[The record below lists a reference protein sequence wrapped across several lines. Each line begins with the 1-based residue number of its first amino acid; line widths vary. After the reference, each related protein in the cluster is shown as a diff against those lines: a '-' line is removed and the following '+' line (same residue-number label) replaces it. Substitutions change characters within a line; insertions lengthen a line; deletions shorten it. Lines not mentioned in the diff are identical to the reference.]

1 MSELLFLTRRFAGE
15 LSVRVTL
22 GMIGMFS
29 VLYMLGLVLSDSV
42 PDWIKSFDWL
52 FAFSRALRALPPWD
66 FALIALA
73 IVVFSGYFQRIF
85 KFVLRRRNTLNL
97 KKLSLFELQTE
108 ETPMSNA
115 QRRLQMLAR
124 ARVIGR
130 LMLFAT
136 AIGNLTGVILALA
149 VYGYLPSAGIILF
162 ILLTMV
168 FYIPIA
174 VNRWFTVFDRNEL
187 AHQELA
193 DELLE
198 GGRDPGETE
207 IHVHTERMLIRA
219 KLPLTRFIIIWPML
233 SIVFPLAI
241 LAAAIESWMY
251 AASGVDS
258 ALNKLLLVLMASSI
272 RSIFQAVNILET
284 LANLAARAIRPDAL
298 DRDEEEI

>member
-1 MSELLFLTRRFAGE
+1 MSELLFLSRKFAGE
-15 LSVRVTL
+15 LAIRVAV

-29 VLYMLGLVLSDSV
+29 VLYLLGLVLSDSV
-42 PDWIKSFDWL
+42 PEWIKSFDWL

-85 KFVLRRRNTLNL
+85 KFFLRRRNTLNL
-97 KKLSLFELQTE
+97 KKLSLVELQNE
-108 ETPMSNA
+108 EKPMSNA

-136 AIGNLTGVILALA
+136 AIGNLTGVIVALA

-174 VNRWFTVFDRNEL
+174 VKRWFTVFDRNDL
-187 AHQELA
+187 AHQQLA

-198 GGRDPGETE
+198 SGRGPGETE

-219 KLPLTRFIIIWPML
+219 KLPLTRFVIIWPML

-284 LANLAARAIRPDAL
+284 LANLSARAIRPDAL
-298 DRDEEEI
+298 DRDEEEV

>member
-15 LSVRVTL
+15 LSVRFATGLV
-22 GMIGMFS
+22 GMFTT
-29 VLYMLGLVLSDSV
+29 LYLLGLVLADSV
-42 PDWIKSFDWL
+42 PEWIKSFDWL

-66 FALIALA
+66 FALIILG

-85 KFVLRRRNTLNL
+85 KFILRRRNTLNL
-97 KKLSLFELQTE
+97 KKLSLFELQNE

-124 ARVIGR
+124 SRLIGR

-136 AIGNLTGVILALA
+136 AMGSLAGVIAALA

-162 ILLTMV
+162 LFVTMLL
-168 FYIPIA
+168 YIPIA
-174 VNRWFTVFDRNEL
+174 VNRWLKVFDKDEL
-187 AHQELA
+187 AHQQLA
-193 DELLE
+193 ADMLE
-198 GGRDPGETE
+198 DGRNAGETE

-219 KLPLTRFIIIWPML
+219 KLPVTRFIIIWPML

-241 LAAAIESWMY
+241 FAAAIESWMY

-272 RSIFQAVNILET
+272 RSIFKAINILEI
-284 LANLAARAIRPDAL
+284 LANLSARAVRPDAL
-298 DRDEEEI
+298 DLDEEEV

>member
-1 MSELLFLTRRFAGE
+1 MPELLFLTRKFAGE

-29 VLYMLGLVLSDSV
+29 VLYLLGLVLADSV
-42 PDWIKSFDWL
+42 PEWIKSFDWL

-73 IVVFSGYFQRIF
+73 IVVLTGYFQRIF

-97 KKLSLFELQTE
+97 KKLSLVELQTE

-136 AIGNLTGVILALA
+136 AIGNLMGLILALA
-149 VYGYLPSAGIILF
+149 VFGYFPSAGIILF

-174 VNRWFTVFDRNEL
+174 VNRWFAVFDRNEL
-187 AHQELA
+187 AHQQLA
-193 DELLE
+193 DDLLE

-219 KLPLTRFIIIWPML
+219 KLPITRFIIIWPML

-241 LAAAIESWMY
+241 FAAAIESWMY

-258 ALNKLLLVLMASSI
+258 VLNKLLLVLMASSI

-284 LANLAARAIRPDAL
+284 LANLTARAIRPDAL
-298 DRDEEEI
+298 DRDEEEL

>member
-1 MSELLFLTRRFAGE
+1 VSELLFLTRKFAGE
-15 LSVRVTL
+15 LSVRVAV

-29 VLYMLGLVLSDSV
+29 VLYLLGLVLSDTV
-42 PDWIKSFDWL
+42 PEWIKSFDWL

-73 IVVFSGYFQRIF
+73 IVVFTGYFQRIF
-85 KFVLRRRNTLNL
+85 KFLLRRRNTLNL
-97 KKLSLFELQTE
+97 KKLSLYELQTE
-108 ETPMSNA
+108 EIPMTNA

-124 ARVIGR
+124 SRLLGR

-136 AIGNLTGVILALA
+136 AIGSLSGVIIALA

-162 ILLTMV
+162 VLLTML

-174 VNRWFTVFDRNEL
+174 VKRWLKVFDRNEL
-187 AHQELA
+187 AHQQLA

-219 KLPLTRFIIIWPML
+219 KLPVTRFVIIWPML
-233 SIVFPLAI
+233 SIVFPLTIA
-241 LAAAIESWMY
+241 AAAIESWMY

-272 RSIFQAVNILET
+272 RSTFQAINILET
-284 LANLAARAIRPDAL
+284 LANLTARAIRPDAL
-298 DRDEEEI
+298 DKDEEEL

>member
-1 MSELLFLTRRFAGE
+1 MPELLFLTRKFAGE
-15 LSVRVTL
+15 LTVRVTL

-29 VLYMLGLVLSDSV
+29 VLYLLGLVLADSV
-42 PDWIKSFDWL
+42 PEWIKSFDWL

-73 IVVFSGYFQRIF
+73 IVVLTGYFQRIF

-97 KKLSLFELQTE
+97 KKLSLVELQTE

-136 AIGNLTGVILALA
+136 AIGNLMGLILALA
-149 VYGYLPSAGIILF
+149 VFGYFPSAGIILF

-174 VNRWFTVFDRNEL
+174 VNRWFAVFDRNEL
-187 AHQELA
+187 AHQQLA
-193 DELLE
+193 DDLLE

-219 KLPLTRFIIIWPML
+219 KLPITRFIIIWPML

-241 LAAAIESWMY
+241 FAAAIESWMY

-258 ALNKLLLVLMASSI
+258 TLNKLLLVLMASSI

-284 LANLAARAIRPDAL
+284 LANLTARAIRPDAL
-298 DRDEEEI
+298 DRDEEEL

>member
-15 LSVRVTL
+15 LAVRVTL

-42 PDWIKSFDWL
+42 PDWIKAFDWL
-52 FAFSRALRALPPWD
+52 FAFSRALRSLPPWD

-124 ARVIGR
+124 SRVIGR

-136 AIGNLTGVILALA
+136 AIGNLTGVIVALA

-174 VNRWFTVFDRNEL
+174 VNRWFKVFDRNEL
-187 AHQELA
+187 AHQQLA

-241 LAAAIESWMY
+241 FAAAIESWMY

-284 LANLAARAIRPDAL
+284 LANLTARAIRPDAL

>member
-15 LSVRVTL
+15 LSVRFATGLV
-22 GMIGMFS
+22 GMFTT
-29 VLYMLGLVLSDSV
+29 LYLLGLVLSDSV
-42 PDWIKSFDWL
+42 PEWIKSFDWL

-66 FALIALA
+66 FALIILG

-85 KFVLRRRNTLNL
+85 KFILRRRNTLNL
-97 KKLSLFELQTE
+97 KKLSLFELQNE

-124 ARVIGR
+124 SRLIGR

-136 AIGNLTGVILALA
+136 AMGSLAGVIAALA

-162 ILLTMV
+162 LFVTMLL
-168 FYIPIA
+168 YIPIA
-174 VNRWFTVFDRNEL
+174 VNRWLKVFDKDEL
-187 AHQELA
+187 AHQQLA
-193 DELLE
+193 ADMLE
-198 GGRDPGETE
+198 DGRNAGETE

-219 KLPLTRFIIIWPML
+219 KLPVTRFMIIWPLL
-233 SIVFPLAI
+233 SIVFPLSI
-241 LAAAIESWMY
+241 FAAAIESWMY

-272 RSIFQAVNILET
+272 RSIFKAINILEI
-284 LANLAARAIRPDAL
+284 LANLSARAVRPDAL
-298 DRDEEEI
+298 DLDEEEV

>member
-1 MSELLFLTRRFAGE
+1 MPELLFLTRKFAGE

-29 VLYMLGLVLSDSV
+29 VLYLLGLVLVDSV
-42 PDWIKSFDWL
+42 PEWIKSFDWL

-73 IVVFSGYFQRIF
+73 IVVLTGYFQRIF

-97 KKLSLFELQTE
+97 KKLSLVELQTE

-136 AIGNLTGVILALA
+136 AIGNLMGLILALA
-149 VYGYLPSAGIILF
+149 VFGYFPSAGIILF
-162 ILLTMV
+162 ILLTML

-174 VNRWFTVFDRNEL
+174 VNRWFAVFDRNEL
-187 AHQELA
+187 AHQKLA
-193 DELLE
+193 DDLLE

-219 KLPLTRFIIIWPML
+219 KLPITRFIIIWPML

-241 LAAAIESWMY
+241 FAAAIESWMY

-284 LANLAARAIRPDAL
+284 LANLTARAIRPDAL
-298 DRDEEEI
+298 DRDEEEL

>member
-29 VLYMLGLVLSDSV
+29 VLYLLGLVLSDSV
-42 PDWIKSFDWL
+42 PEWIKSFDWL

-85 KFVLRRRNTLNL
+85 KFFLRRRNTLNL
-97 KKLSLFELQTE
+97 KKLSLFELETE
-108 ETPMSNA
+108 ETPMSGP

-136 AIGNLTGVILALA
+136 AIGNLMGVILALA
-149 VYGYLPSAGIILF
+149 VFGYLPSAGIILF
-162 ILLTMV
+162 ILLTMLL
-168 FYIPIA
+168 YIPIA
-174 VNRWFTVFDRNEL
+174 INRWFKVFDRNDL
-187 AHQELA
+187 AHQQLA
-193 DELLE
+193 DDLLA
-198 GGRDPGETE
+198 GGRSPGETE

-219 KLPLTRFIIIWPML
+219 KLPLTRFLIIWPML

-241 LAAAIESWMY
+241 FAAAIESWMY

-272 RSIFQAVNILET
+272 RSIFQAVNILEI
-284 LANLAARAIRPDAL
+284 LANLSARAIRPDAL
-298 DRDEEEI
+298 DRDEEDV

>member
-1 MSELLFLTRRFAGE
+1 MPELLFLTRKFAGE

-29 VLYMLGLVLSDSV
+29 VLYLLGLVLADSV
-42 PDWIKSFDWL
+42 PEWIKSFDWL

-73 IVVFSGYFQRIF
+73 IVVLTGYFQRIF

-136 AIGNLTGVILALA
+136 AIGNLTGLILALA
-149 VYGYLPSAGIILF
+149 VFGYFPSAGIILF
-162 ILLTMV
+162 ILLTML

-187 AHQELA
+187 AHQQLA
-193 DELLE
+193 DDLLE

-219 KLPLTRFIIIWPML
+219 KLPITRFIIIWPML

-241 LAAAIESWMY
+241 FAAAIESWMY

-284 LANLAARAIRPDAL
+284 LANLTARAIRPDAL
-298 DRDEEEI
+298 DRDEEEL

>member
-29 VLYMLGLVLSDSV
+29 VLYLLGLVLSDSV
-42 PDWIKSFDWL
+42 PEWIKSFDWL

-97 KKLSLFELQTE
+97 KKLSLFELQSE
-108 ETPMSNA
+108 ETPMSGP

-136 AIGNLTGVILALA
+136 AIGNLIGVILALA

-162 ILLTMV
+162 ILLTMLL
-168 FYIPIA
+168 YIPIA
-174 VNRWFTVFDRNEL
+174 INRWFKVFDRNDL
-187 AHQELA
+187 AHQQLA
-193 DELLE
+193 DDLLK
-198 GGRDPGETE
+198 GGRSPGETE

-219 KLPLTRFIIIWPML
+219 KLPLTRFLIIWPML

-241 LAAAIESWMY
+241 FAAAIESWMY

-272 RSIFQAVNILET
+272 RSIFQAVNILEI
-284 LANLAARAIRPDAL
+284 LANLSARAIRPDAL

>member
-1 MSELLFLTRRFAGE
+1 MPELLFLTRKFAGE

-29 VLYMLGLVLSDSV
+29 VLYLLGLVLSDSV
-42 PDWIKSFDWL
+42 PEWIKSFDWL

-97 KKLSLFELQTE
+97 KKLSLFELEAE
-108 ETPMSNA
+108 ETPMSGA

-162 ILLTMV
+162 ILLTML

-174 VNRWFTVFDRNEL
+174 VNRWFRVFDRNDL
-187 AHQELA
+187 AHQQLA
-193 DELLE
+193 DDLLA
-198 GGRDPGETE
+198 GGRSPGETE

-219 KLPLTRFIIIWPML
+219 KLPLTRFLIIWPML

-241 LAAAIESWMY
+241 FAAAIESWMY

-284 LANLAARAIRPDAL
+284 LANLSARAIRPDAL
-298 DRDEEEI
+298 DRDEEEA

>member
-1 MSELLFLTRRFAGE
+1 MPELLFLTRKFAGE

-29 VLYMLGLVLSDSV
+29 VLYLLGLVLADSV
-42 PDWIKSFDWL
+42 PEWIKSFDWL

-73 IVVFSGYFQRIF
+73 IVVLSGYFQRIF

-136 AIGNLTGVILALA
+136 AIGNLTGLILALA
-149 VYGYLPSAGIILF
+149 VFGYFPSAGIILF
-162 ILLTMV
+162 ILLTML

-174 VNRWFTVFDRNEL
+174 VNRWFAVFDRNEL
-187 AHQELA
+187 AHQQLA
-193 DELLE
+193 DDLLE

-219 KLPLTRFIIIWPML
+219 KLPITRFIIIWPML

-241 LAAAIESWMY
+241 FAAAIESWMY

-258 ALNKLLLVLMASSI
+258 VLNKLLLVLMASSI

-284 LANLAARAIRPDAL
+284 LANLTARAIRPDAL
-298 DRDEEEI
+298 DRDEEEL

>member
-1 MSELLFLTRRFAGE
+1 MSELLFLSRKFAGE
-15 LSVRVTL
+15 LAIRVAV

-29 VLYMLGLVLSDSV
+29 VLYLLGLVLSDNV
-42 PDWIKSFDWL
+42 PEWIKSFDWL

-85 KFVLRRRNTLNL
+85 KFFLRRRNTLNL
-97 KKLSLFELQTE
+97 KKLSLVELQTE
-108 ETPMSNA
+108 EKPMSNA

-136 AIGNLTGVILALA
+136 AIGNLMGVIVALA

-174 VNRWFTVFDRNEL
+174 VRRWFTVFDRNDL
-187 AHQELA
+187 AHQKLA
-193 DELLE
+193 DDLLE
-198 GGRDPGETE
+198 SGRGPGETE

-219 KLPLTRFIIIWPML
+219 KLPLTRFVIIWPML

-284 LANLAARAIRPDAL
+284 LANLSARAIRPDAL
-298 DRDEEEI
+298 DRDEEEV

>member
-1 MSELLFLTRRFAGE
+1 
-15 LSVRVTL
+15 
-22 GMIGMFS
+22 
-29 VLYMLGLVLSDSV
+29 
-42 PDWIKSFDWL
+42 
-52 FAFSRALRALPPWD
+52 
-66 FALIALA
+66 
-73 IVVFSGYFQRIF
+73 
-85 KFVLRRRNTLNL
+85 
-97 KKLSLFELQTE
+97 
-108 ETPMSNA
+108 MSNA

-136 AIGNLTGVILALA
+136 AIGNLMGLILALA
-149 VYGYLPSAGIILF
+149 VFGYFPSAGIILF

-174 VNRWFTVFDRNEL
+174 VNRWFAVFDRNEL
-187 AHQELA
+187 AHQQLA
-193 DELLE
+193 DDLLE

-219 KLPLTRFIIIWPML
+219 KLPITRFIIIWPML

-241 LAAAIESWMY
+241 FAAAIESWMY

-272 RSIFQAVNILET
+272 RSIFQAVNVLET
-284 LANLAARAIRPDAL
+284 LANLTARAIRPDAL
-298 DRDEEEI
+298 DRDEEEL

>member
-1 MSELLFLTRRFAGE
+1 MPELLFLTRKFAGE

-29 VLYMLGLVLSDSV
+29 VLYLLGLVLADSV
-42 PDWIKSFDWL
+42 PEWIKSFDWL

-73 IVVFSGYFQRIF
+73 IVVLTGYFQRIF

-97 KKLSLFELQTE
+97 KKLSLVELQTE

-136 AIGNLTGVILALA
+136 AIGNLMGLILALA
-149 VYGYLPSAGIILF
+149 VFGYFPSAGIILF

-174 VNRWFTVFDRNEL
+174 VNRWFAVFDRNEL
-187 AHQELA
+187 AHQKLA
-193 DELLE
+193 DDLLE

-219 KLPLTRFIIIWPML
+219 KLPITRFIIIWPML

-241 LAAAIESWMY
+241 FAAAIESWMY

-258 ALNKLLLVLMASSI
+258 TLNKLLLVLMASSI

-284 LANLAARAIRPDAL
+284 LANLTARAIRPDAL
-298 DRDEEEI
+298 DRDEEEL

>member
-1 MSELLFLTRRFAGE
+1 MPELLFLTRKFAGE

-29 VLYMLGLVLSDSV
+29 VLYLLGLVLADSV
-42 PDWIKSFDWL
+42 PEWIKSFDWL

-73 IVVFSGYFQRIF
+73 IVVLTGYFQRIF

-97 KKLSLFELQTE
+97 KKLSLVELQTE

-136 AIGNLTGVILALA
+136 AIGNLMGLILALA
-149 VYGYLPSAGIILF
+149 VFGYFPSAGIILF
-162 ILLTMV
+162 ILLTML

-174 VNRWFTVFDRNEL
+174 VNRWFAVFDRNEL
-187 AHQELA
+187 AHQKLA
-193 DELLE
+193 DDLLE

-219 KLPLTRFIIIWPML
+219 KLPITRFIIIWPML

-241 LAAAIESWMY
+241 FAAAIESWMY

-284 LANLAARAIRPDAL
+284 LANLTARAIRPDAL
-298 DRDEEEI
+298 DRDEEEL

>member
-1 MSELLFLTRRFAGE
+1 MTRKFAGE
-15 LSVRVTL
+15 LSVRVAV

-29 VLYMLGLVLSDSV
+29 VLYLLGLVLSDTV
-42 PDWIKSFDWL
+42 PEWIKSFDWL

-73 IVVFSGYFQRIF
+73 IVVFTGYFQRIF
-85 KFVLRRRNTLNL
+85 KFLLRRRNTLNL
-97 KKLSLFELQTE
+97 KKLSLYELQTE
-108 ETPMSNA
+108 ETPMTNA

-124 ARVIGR
+124 SRLLGR

-136 AIGNLTGVILALA
+136 AIGSLSGVIIALA

-162 ILLTMV
+162 VLLTML

-174 VNRWFTVFDRNEL
+174 VKRWLKVFDRNEL
-187 AHQELA
+187 AHQQLA

-219 KLPLTRFIIIWPML
+219 KLPVTRFVIIWPML
-233 SIVFPLAI
+233 SIVFPLTIA
-241 LAAAIESWMY
+241 AAAIESWTY

-272 RSIFQAVNILET
+272 RSTFQAVNILET
-284 LANLAARAIRPDAL
+284 LANLTARAIRPDAL
-298 DRDEEEI
+298 DKDEEEL

>member
-1 MSELLFLTRRFAGE
+1 MSELLFLTRRVAGE
-15 LSVRVTL
+15 LSVRFATGLV
-22 GMIGMFS
+22 GMFTT
-29 VLYMLGLVLSDSV
+29 LYLLGLVLADSV
-42 PDWIKSFDWL
+42 PEWIKSFDWL

-66 FALIALA
+66 FALIILG

-85 KFVLRRRNTLNL
+85 KFILRRRNTLNL
-97 KKLSLFELQTE
+97 KKLSLFELQNE

-124 ARVIGR
+124 SRLIGR

-136 AIGNLTGVILALA
+136 AMGSLAGVIAALA

-162 ILLTMV
+162 LFVTMLL
-168 FYIPIA
+168 YIPIA
-174 VNRWFTVFDRNEL
+174 VNRWLKVFDKDEL
-187 AHQELA
+187 AHQQLA
-193 DELLE
+193 ADMLE
-198 GGRDPGETE
+198 DGRNAGETE

-219 KLPLTRFIIIWPML
+219 KLPVTRFIIIWPML

-241 LAAAIESWMY
+241 FAAAIESWMY

-284 LANLAARAIRPDAL
+284 LANLTARAIRPDAL
-298 DRDEEEI
+298 DRDEEEL